1 MTRDRLR
8 MLLAVLLPDGS
19 FLSGRWRRGAGPP
32 RGPQRAGRDSVAK
45 RGDTATVRRNE
56 PCLRDAPLT
65 RAARIGRAWHVLRLP
80 NLLPFW
86 FLGWDALRLYQVGL
100 VQRGLDFSSFGRDF
114 RIYRNAALEL
124 AAGRDPFGAFAPWNG
139 VDWHFAAPPIA
150 AQAFVPFA
158 LVPEWLGLATFAAL
172 SIAVLCFA
180 LRRLGLPLWWILF
193 PPVVEGLVAMNPQ
206 ILVVGLLVV
215 GTSRTSVVAAWLK
228 VFAVIPMVARRQF
241 RAVAILAASLVVS
254 VAVSPGAWR
263 EYVARYGEISGRLMA
278 ESQGGVSATLF
289 LNPRVLP
296 LGAGLLVVGIVAL
309 LVLLVAARDV
319 RSAGW
324 LAVPLLWPA
333 AEYHYATFAMPVARR
348 ISTWILAV
356 PLVPTYL
363 VGLLVLAY
371 EIVAERRPLARQE
384 RPMGLTE
391 WLRTLPIGRRRPR
404 GS

>member
-1 MTRDRLR
+1 MT
-8 MLLAVLLPDGS
+8 LL
-19 FLSGRWRRGAGPP
+19 
-32 RGPQRAGRDSVAK
+32 
-45 RGDTATVRRNE
+45 
-56 PCLRDAPLT
+56 
-65 RAARIGRAWHVLRLP
+65 ARIGRAWRSRRLP

-86 FLGWDALRLYQVGL
+86 FLSWDALRLYQVGL
-100 VQRGLDFSSFGRDF
+100 VQRGLDFSWFGRDF

-139 VDWHFAAPPIA
+139 TDWHFAAPPIA

-158 LVPEWLGLATFAAL
+158 LVPEWLGLAAFAAL
-172 SIAVLCFA
+172 SITVLCFA
-180 LRRLGLPLWWILF
+180 LRRLGLPLWWIAF
-193 PPVVEGLVAMNPQ
+193 PPVVEGLMAMNPQ

-215 GTSRTSVVAAWLK
+215 GTSWTSVVGAWLK
-228 VFAVIPMVARRQF
+228 VYALIPMVARRQF
-241 RAVAILAASLVVS
+241 RAVAVLAASMIVS
-254 VAVSPGAWR
+254 VAVSPEAWN
-263 EYVARYGEISGRLMA
+263 EYIARYGEISGRLMS

-289 LNPRVLP
+289 LDPRVLP
-296 LGAGLLVVGIVAL
+296 LGEGLAIVGIVAI
-309 LVLLVAARDV
+309 LVLLVAVRDV

-333 AEYHYATFAMPVARR
+333 AEYHYATFALPIARR

-371 EIVAERRPLARQE
+371 EVVAERQPLSPHE
-384 RPMGLTE
+384 RPVGLAD
-391 WLRTLPIGRRRPR
+391 WLRTLRIGRRAR